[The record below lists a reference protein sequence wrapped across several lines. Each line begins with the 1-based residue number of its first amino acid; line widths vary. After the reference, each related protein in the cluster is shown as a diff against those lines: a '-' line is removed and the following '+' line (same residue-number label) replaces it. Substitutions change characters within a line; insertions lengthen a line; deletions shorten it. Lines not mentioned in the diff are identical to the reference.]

1 MYKLGAIPNKRDV
14 RDIPV
19 GAVQSPVIVPDAFKT
34 DISMIPILNQNAL
47 GACVGHAH
55 AVIHAYLEYKETG
68 SVKLF
73 SPRYLYAL
81 SKRIDGLATEGT
93 YPRVANRIMQK
104 NGCALTDTVPNDTTL
119 SHNEYI
125 NIKDTVKVTKQASI
139 YKTKGYADV
148 SPTKEA
154 IKQALYQNGVIA
166 MSICVGDYNY
176 APMAKGDIGQHRVV
190 AYGYQTVGN
199 DLKILCR
206 NSWGE
211 QWGDKGNFYIMFNT
225 FKDGIFDINV
235 YVDIPNEILEEYKKV
250 DVTITRSKSTKK
262 QTLGKL
268 VAKRNGATFTCDTLE
283 LPDLQNA
290 PNISCVPKGTYDVS
304 YTRSGLFKKS
314 TYELLKVPNRSG
326 IRLHSGNY
334 AWKKDGKGD
343 IQGCILLGSG
353 FSDINKDN
361 NEDIINSRLTINAFE
376 QFMGKTSFKLLI
388 K

>member
-1 MYKLGAIPNKRDV
+1 MYKLGAIPNKKDV
-14 RDIPV
+14 RDVPV
-19 GAVQSPVIVPDAFKT
+19 GAVQSPIIIPDAFKT
-34 DISMIPILNQNAL
+34 DISMIPVLNQNAL

-68 SVKLF
+68 NVKLF

-81 SKRIDGLATEGT
+81 SKRIDGLQTEGT
-93 YPRVANRIMQK
+93 YPRVANSIMQK

-119 SHNEYI
+119 SHDEYI
-125 NIKDTVKVTKQASI
+125 KIKDTVKVTKQAGV

-148 SPTKEA
+148 PPTKEA

-166 MSICVGDYNY
+166 MSICVGDYNF

-190 AYGYQTVGN
+190 AYGYETVGN

-211 QWGDKGNFYIMFNT
+211 QWGDKGNFYIMFST
-225 FKDGIFDINV
+225 FKDGIFDINA
-235 YVDIPNEILEEYKKV
+235 YVDIPNEVLEEYKKV

-283 LPDLQNA
+283 LVWDNNK
-290 PNISCVPKGTYDVS
+290 PNISCIPTGTYSVAWTFS
-304 YTRSGLFKKS
+304 PRLMKY
-314 TYELLKVPNRSG
+314 TYEIQKVPNRSG
-326 IRLHSGNY
+326 IRLHSSSY
-334 AWKKDGKGD
+334 WSDLK
-343 IQGCILLGSG
+343 GCISLGKVIKDMNGDNETDLTQSR
-353 FSDINKDN
+353 IN
-361 NEDIINSRLTINAFE
+361 IASFE
-376 QFMGKTSFKLLI
+376 TFMDKKPFKLLI